1 LFTIALVVWELAQV
15 VDTRVDL
22 PFRTALLT
30 VVLAGCVVLFT
41 VMKLR
46 RRRVPALAGLD
57 LPDPRDRDRRR
68 RLAAVAG

>member
-1 LFTIALVVWELAQV
+1 LFPIALVVWELAQV
-15 VDTRVDL
+15 VNTRVDL

-41 VMKLR
+41 VIKFFVDDEFR
-46 RRRVPALAGLD
+46 HG
-57 LPDPRDRDRRR
+57 RDRRR